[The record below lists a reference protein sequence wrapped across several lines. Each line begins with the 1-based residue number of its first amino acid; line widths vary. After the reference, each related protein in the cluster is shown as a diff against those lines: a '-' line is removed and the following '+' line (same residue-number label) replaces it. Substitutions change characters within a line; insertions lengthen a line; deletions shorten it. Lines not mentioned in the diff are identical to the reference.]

1 MIKELASLNESSSM
15 LVASSSVEI
24 AIRFARRLI
33 VIYKGGVISD
43 DDWRNLLVS
52 GPDWVQHFLST
63 RLVGQDLSYAR
74 ELGLPETFIQT
85 HW

>member
-24 AIRFARRLI
+24 AIRFARRLGHLQ
-33 VIYKGGVISD
+33 GGVISD